1 MNSPY
6 HGRFKVTQAY
16 KGYDH
21 KGMDL
26 VGLDSKDIHSTVNGI
41 VERAGRDTN
50 PNNPNDTKYGMGN
63 YIRIKDDA
71 TGFVFYFAHLSRVLV
86 KVGQRVQVGDKI
98 GVEGNTGH
106 SFGSHLHYE
115 VRKEP
120 DNKTFQDISKHI
132 GIPNKMGQYTQEERE
147 MRYQKIT
154 ELPSW
159 ATATIKKLLDN
170 GFLKGDE
177 KGLDLSEDMVRILV
191 ILDRAGKL

>member
-6 HGRFKVTQAY
+6 NGRFKVSQAY
-16 KGYDH
+16 KGYNH

-63 YIRIKDDA
+63 YIRIKDDT

-115 VRKEP
+115 VRKVP
-120 DNKTFQDISKHI
+120 DNKTFQDISKFI
-132 GIPNKMGQYTQEERE
+132 GIPNKLGEYM
-147 MRYQKIT
+147 QKEINKET
-154 ELPSW
+154 EGYKKTVKEKTGFND
-159 ATATIKKLLDN
+159 ATMKYLSDYKYADALFKKLADAM
-170 GFLKGDE
+170 K
-177 KGLDLSEDMVRILV
+177 
-191 ILDRAGKL
+191 

>member
-6 HGRFKVTQAY
+6 KGKFKVSQAY

-21 KGMDL
+21 KGIDL

-86 KVGQRVQVGDKI
+86 KVGQRVKVGDKI

-115 VRKEP
+115 VRKVP
-120 DNKTFQDISKHI
+120 DNKTFQDISKFI
-132 GIPNKMGQYTQEERE
+132 GIPNKLGEYVQTVEDPKVAEAKKVVQA
-147 MRYQKIT
+147 KT
-154 ELPSW
+154 GFND
-159 ATATIKKLLDN
+159 ATMKYLADYKYSDSLFKKLADAM
-170 GFLKGDE
+170 K
-177 KGLDLSEDMVRILV
+177 
-191 ILDRAGKL
+191 